1 MPKNKLE
8 EVIFTFIMATCMVYG
23 MIVYDIALNTG
34 VVQGITFTTAIHELI
49 IMMPIAFVLELF
61 VVGKIAAKLSFSVM
75 RPTDRPQFITY
86 MMSVCIC
93 SIMCPIMSLI
103 ATFLFND
110 APSFGMWIKV
120 WALNFPMAI
129 CYQMLYCGPL
139 ARAIF
144 RLVFRRGAKQ
154 AD

>member
-1 MPKNKLE
+1 
-8 EVIFTFIMATCMVYG
+8 
-23 MIVYDIALNTG
+23 
-34 VVQGITFTTAIHELI
+34 
-49 IMMPIAFVLELF
+49 MMPIAFVLELF
-61 VVGKIAAKLSFSVM
+61 VVGKIAAKLTFSVM

-93 SIMCPIMSLI
+93 GIMCPIMSLI

-129 CYQMLYCGPL
+129 CYQMLYCGP
-139 ARAIF
+139 F
-144 RLVFRRGAKQ
+144 VRLVFRLIVRRKKAVCSEGKPETAQ
-154 AD
+154 F